1 MFQKIW
7 NYISTV
13 GIQPEYDDILVK
25 RIKLTN
31 QFSVIAI
38 LVFLF
43 SGVNNYALGDLF
55 SALLIESLV
64 VVCLIG
70 FYLNKLQFHRFAISF
85 LFTTVSVAIF
95 YFDSYSGILSGTYLF
110 HFPLIFAIAFV
121 FDMREDKKTMFFHFL
136 LILSFL
142 TINVVSDYSLFRS
155 EFLTDNKRSEMFM
168 FNLLFSSTSVG
179 FFVYLMIQ
187 NNLQESYFFIQRIEE
202 RKQSEKVI
210 KEALAEKNLLIAELH
225 HRVKNNLAIISGL
238 FSLTINDNLH
248 DDAKNVLLES
258 RNRVR
263 SMALIHN
270 RLYKSDSFTDVNF
283 DEYIHELISEIT
295 SSYPTISNS
304 IDVKTNI
311 KNVILNVNSAIPC
324 GLILNELLT
333 NAYKHAFK
341 DQKDDGQIVI
351 SFVRQ
356 NGQFLMT
363 VKDNGCGLPLDYNEK
378 QSLGITVIE
387 ALTEQLD
394 GKSKFTSNQ
403 GTHFEL
409 TFKANNN

>member
-7 NYISTV
+7 SYISTI
-13 GIQPEYDDILVK
+13 GIKEEYDEILVK
-25 RIKLTN
+25 RITLTN
-31 QFSVIAI
+31 QFSTIAI
-38 LVFLF
+38 LVLLF
-43 SGVNNYALGDLF
+43 SGVNNFILGDVF

-64 VVCLIG
+64 LVCFVG
-70 FYLNKLQFHRFAISF
+70 FYLNKLQRHRFAISF
-85 LFTTVSVAIF
+85 LFTTSSIAIF
-95 YFDSYSGILSGTYLF
+95 YFDSYSGILSGTYLY
-110 HFPLIFAIAFV
+110 HFPLILAIAFI
-121 FDMREDKKTMFFHFL
+121 FDMREDKKAMLFHFL
-136 LILSFL
+136 LIIAFMI
-142 TINVVSDYSLFRS
+142 INVVTRYELFKS
-155 EFLTDNKRSEMFM
+155 EFLTDEKRSHMFM
-168 FNLLFSSTSVG
+168 FNLTFSAASVG

-187 NNLQESYFFIQRIEE
+187 NNLKESYFYIQSIEE

-210 KEALAEKNLLIAELH
+210 KEALTEKNLLIAELH

-238 FSLTINDNLH
+238 FSLTINDSIH

-283 DEYIHELISEIT
+283 DEYIHELVSEIT
-295 SSYPTISNS
+295 TSYPSISNS
-304 IDVKTNI
+304 VNVKTDIN
-311 KNVILNVNSAIPC
+311 NVILNVNSAIPC

-341 DQKDDGQIVI
+341 DKTEGEISI
-351 SFVRQ
+351 SFLHK
-356 NGQFLMT
+356 NGQFIMT
-363 VKDNGCGLPLDYNEK
+363 VKDNGCGLPLDYNKK

-394 GKSKFTSNQ
+394 GKSKFTDNQ

-409 TFKANNN
+409 TFNANNN

>member
-1 MFQKIW
+1 MLQKAW
-7 NYISTV
+7 NFISTI
-13 GIQPEYDDILVK
+13 GIKPEYDDILVK

-31 QFSVIAI
+31 QFSVIAM

-43 SGVNNYALGDLF
+43 SGFNNIALGDIF
-55 SALLIESLV
+55 SGLLIETLV
-64 VVCLIG
+64 VIVLIG
-70 FYLNKLQFHRFAISF
+70 FYLNKLQYHRFAISF
-85 LFTTVSVAIF
+85 LFAIVSTTIF
-95 YFDSYSGILSGTYLF
+95 YFDSYSGILSGTYLY
-110 HFPLIFAIAFV
+110 HFPLILAIAFI
-121 FDMREDKKTMFFHFL
+121 FDMREDKKAMLFHFL
-136 LILSFL
+136 LIISYLI
-142 TINVVSDYSLFRS
+142 INVTSNYDLFRS
-155 EFLTDNKRSEMFM
+155 EFLTDEKRSQMFM
-168 FNLLFSSTSVG
+168 FNLVFSASSVG

-187 NNLQESYFFIQRIEE
+187 NNLKESYYYIQSIEE
-202 RKQSEKVI
+202 RKQSEKAI
-210 KEALAEKNLLIAELH
+210 KEALTEKNLLIAELH

-248 DDAKNVLLES
+248 EDAKNVLLES

-283 DEYIHELISEIT
+283 DEYIHELVSEIT
-295 SSYPTISNS
+295 TSYPSISNA
-304 IDVKTNI
+304 INVKTDIN
-311 KNVILNVNSAIPC
+311 NVILNVNSAIPC

-341 DQKDDGQIVI
+341 DKTEGEIAI
-351 SFVRQ
+351 SFFYQ
-356 NGQFLMT
+356 NGQYVMT
-363 VKDNGCGLPLDYNEK
+363 VKDNGCGLPLDYNKK

-394 GKSKFTSNQ
+394 GKSKFSDNQ

-409 TFKANNN
+409 IFKANNN

>member
-1 MFQKIW
+1 MLQKAW
-7 NYISTV
+7 NFISTI
-13 GIQPEYDDILVK
+13 GIKPEYDDILVK

-31 QFSVIAI
+31 QFSVIAM

-43 SGVNNYALGDLF
+43 SGFNNIALGDIF
-55 SALLIESLV
+55 SGLLIEALV
-64 VVCLIG
+64 VIVLIG
-70 FYLNKLQFHRFAISF
+70 FYLNKLQYHRFAISF
-85 LFTTVSVAIF
+85 LFAIVSTTIF
-95 YFDSYSGILSGTYLF
+95 YFDSYSGILSGTYLY
-110 HFPLIFAIAFV
+110 HFPLILAIAFI
-121 FDMREDKKTMFFHFL
+121 FDMREDKKAMLFHFL
-136 LILSFL
+136 LIISYLI
-142 TINVVSDYSLFRS
+142 INVTSNYDLFRS
-155 EFLTDNKRSEMFM
+155 EFLTDEKRSQMFM
-168 FNLLFSSTSVG
+168 FNLVFSASSVG

-187 NNLQESYFFIQRIEE
+187 NNLKESYYYIQSIEE
-202 RKQSEKVI
+202 RKQSEKAI
-210 KEALAEKNLLIAELH
+210 KEALTEKNLLIAELH

-248 DDAKNVLLES
+248 EDAKNVLLES

-283 DEYIHELISEIT
+283 DEYIHELVSEIT
-295 SSYPTISNS
+295 TSYPSISNA
-304 IDVKTNI
+304 INVKTDIN
-311 KNVILNVNSAIPC
+311 NVILNVNSAIPC

-341 DQKDDGQIVI
+341 DKTEGEIAI
-351 SFVRQ
+351 SFFHQ
-356 NGQFLMT
+356 NGQYVMT
-363 VKDNGCGLPLDYNEK
+363 VKDNGCGLPLDYNKK

-394 GKSKFTSNQ
+394 GKSKFSDNQ

-409 TFKANNN
+409 IFKANNN

>member
-1 MFQKIW
+1 MLQKAW
-7 NYISTV
+7 NFISTI
-13 GIQPEYDDILVK
+13 GIKPEYDDILVK

-31 QFSVIAI
+31 QFSVIAM

-43 SGVNNYALGDLF
+43 SGFNNIALGDIF
-55 SALLIESLV
+55 SGLLIEALV
-64 VVCLIG
+64 VIVLIG
-70 FYLNKLQFHRFAISF
+70 FYLNKLQYHRFAISF
-85 LFTTVSVAIF
+85 LFAIVSTTIF
-95 YFDSYSGILSGTYLF
+95 YFDSYSGILSGTYLY
-110 HFPLIFAIAFV
+110 HFPLILAIAFI
-121 FDMREDKKTMFFHFL
+121 FDMREDKKAMLFHFL
-136 LILSFL
+136 LIISYLI
-142 TINVVSDYSLFRS
+142 INVTSNYDLFRS
-155 EFLTDNKRSEMFM
+155 EFLTDEKRSQMFM
-168 FNLLFSSTSVG
+168 FNLVFSASSVG

-187 NNLQESYFFIQRIEE
+187 NNLKESYYYIQSIEE
-202 RKQSEKVI
+202 RKQSEKAI
-210 KEALAEKNLLIAELH
+210 KEALTEKKLLIAELH

-248 DDAKNVLLES
+248 EDAKNVLLES

-283 DEYIHELISEIT
+283 DEYIHELVSEIT
-295 SSYPTISNS
+295 TSYPSISNA
-304 IDVKTNI
+304 INVKTDIN
-311 KNVILNVNSAIPC
+311 NVILNVNSAIPC

-341 DQKDDGQIVI
+341 DKTEGEIAI
-351 SFVRQ
+351 SFFYQ
-356 NGQFLMT
+356 NGQYVMT
-363 VKDNGCGLPLDYNEK
+363 VKDNGCGLPLDYNKK

-394 GKSKFTSNQ
+394 GKSKFSDNQ

-409 TFKANNN
+409 IFKANNN

>member
-1 MFQKIW
+1 MLQKAW
-7 NYISTV
+7 NFISTI
-13 GIQPEYDDILVK
+13 GIKSEYDDILVK

-31 QFSVIAI
+31 QFSVIAM

-43 SGVNNYALGDLF
+43 SGFNNLALGDIF
-55 SALLIESLV
+55 SGLLIESLV
-64 VVCLIG
+64 VVVLIG
-70 FYLNKLQFHRFAISF
+70 FYLNKLQYHRFAISF
-85 LFTTVSVAIF
+85 LFAIVSTTIF
-95 YFDSYSGILSGTYLF
+95 YFDSYSGILSGTYLY
-110 HFPLIFAIAFV
+110 HFPLILAIAFI
-121 FDMREDKKTMFFHFL
+121 FDMREDKKAMLFHFL
-136 LILSFL
+136 LIISYLI
-142 TINVVSDYSLFRS
+142 INVTSNYDLFRS
-155 EFLTDNKRSEMFM
+155 EFLTDEKRSQMFM
-168 FNLLFSSTSVG
+168 FNLVFSASSVG

-187 NNLQESYFFIQRIEE
+187 NNLKESYYYIQSIEE
-202 RKQSEKVI
+202 RKQSEKAI
-210 KEALAEKNLLIAELH
+210 KEALTEKNLLIAELH

-248 DDAKNVLLES
+248 EDAKNVLLES

-283 DEYIHELISEIT
+283 DEYIHELVSEIT
-295 SSYPTISNS
+295 TSYPSISNA
-304 IDVKTNI
+304 INVKTDIN
-311 KNVILNVNSAIPC
+311 NVILNVNSAIPC

-341 DQKDDGQIVI
+341 DKTEGEIFI
-351 SFVRQ
+351 SFLHQ
-356 NGQFLMT
+356 NGQYVMT
-363 VKDNGCGLPLDYNEK
+363 VKDNGCGLPLDYNKK

-394 GKSKFTSNQ
+394 GKSKFSDNQ

>member
-7 NYISTV
+7 SYISTI
-13 GIQPEYDDILVK
+13 GIKEEYDEILVK
-25 RIKLTN
+25 RITLTN
-31 QFSVIAI
+31 QFSTIAI

-43 SGVNNYALGDLF
+43 SGVNNFILGDVF

-64 VVCLIG
+64 LVCFVG
-70 FYLNKLQFHRFAISF
+70 FYLNKLQRHRFAISF
-85 LFTTVSVAIF
+85 LFTTISIAIF
-95 YFDSYSGILSGTYLF
+95 YFDSYSGILSGTYLY
-110 HFPLIFAIAFV
+110 HFPLILAIAFI
-121 FDMREDKKTMFFHFL
+121 FDMREDKKAMLFHFL
-136 LILSFL
+136 LIIAFMI
-142 TINVVSDYSLFRS
+142 INVATRYELFKS
-155 EFLTDNKRSEMFM
+155 EFLTDEKRSQMFM
-168 FNLLFSSTSVG
+168 FNLTFSAASVG

-187 NNLQESYFFIQRIEE
+187 NNLKESYFYIQSIEE
-202 RKQSEKVI
+202 RKQSEKAI
-210 KEALAEKNLLIAELH
+210 KDALTEKNLLIAELH

-238 FSLTINDNLH
+238 FSLTINDKIH

-283 DEYIHELISEIT
+283 DEYIHELVSEIT
-295 SSYPTISNS
+295 TSYPSISNAVN
-304 IDVKTNI
+304 VKTDIN
-311 KNVILNVNSAIPC
+311 NVILNVNSAIPC

-341 DQKDDGQIVI
+341 DKTEGEISI
-351 SFVRQ
+351 SFLHQ
-356 NGQFLMT
+356 NGQFIMT
-363 VKDNGCGLPLDYNEK
+363 VKDNGCGLPLDYNKK

-394 GKSKFTSNQ
+394 GKSKFTDNQ

-409 TFKANNN
+409 TFNANNN

>member
-1 MFQKIW
+1 MLQKVW

-13 GIQPEYDDILVK
+13 GIKPEYDDILVK

-31 QFSVIAI
+31 QFSVIAM

-43 SGVNNYALGDLF
+43 SGLNNLALGDLF
-55 SALLIESLV
+55 SGLLIEGLV
-64 VVCLIG
+64 VVVLIG
-70 FYLNKLQFHRFAISF
+70 FYLNKIERHRFAISF
-85 LFTTVSVAIF
+85 LFAIVSTAIF
-95 YFDSYSGILSGTYLF
+95 YFDSYSGILSGTYLY
-110 HFPLIFAIAFV
+110 HFPLILAIAFI
-121 FDMREDKKTMFFHFL
+121 FDMREDKKAMLFHFL
-136 LILSFL
+136 LIISYLI
-142 TINVVSDYSLFRS
+142 INVTTNYNLFRS
-155 EFLTDNKRSEMFM
+155 EFLTDEKRSQMFM
-168 FNLLFSSTSVG
+168 FNLVFSASSVG
-179 FFVYLMIQ
+179 FFVYLMIR
-187 NNLQESYFFIQRIEE
+187 NNLKESYYYIQSIEE
-202 RKQSEKVI
+202 REQSEKAI
-210 KEALAEKNLLIAELH
+210 KDALTEKNLLIAELH

-238 FSLTINDNLH
+238 FSLTLNDNLH
-248 DDAKNVLLES
+248 EDAKNVLLES

-270 RLYKSDSFTDVNF
+270 RLYKSDSFTDVSF
-283 DEYIHELISEIT
+283 DEYIQELISEIN

-304 IDVKTNI
+304 IDVKINI
-311 KNVILNVNSAIPC
+311 NNVILNVNSAIPC

-341 DQKDDGQIVI
+341 DKNDGQVAI
-351 SFVRQ
+351 SFVRE
-356 NGQFLMT
+356 NGQFVMT
-363 VKDNGCGLPLDYNEK
+363 VKDNGCGLPLDYNKK

-394 GKSKFTSNQ
+394 GKSKFTNNQ

>member
-1 MFQKIW
+1 MLQKAW
-7 NYISTV
+7 NFISTI
-13 GIQPEYDDILVK
+13 GIKPEYDDILVK

-31 QFSVIAI
+31 QFSVIAM

-43 SGVNNYALGDLF
+43 SGFNNIALGDIF
-55 SALLIESLV
+55 SGLLIEALV
-64 VVCLIG
+64 VVVLIG
-70 FYLNKLQFHRFAISF
+70 FYLNKLQYHRFAISF
-85 LFTTVSVAIF
+85 LFAIVSSAIF
-95 YFDSYSGILSGTYLF
+95 YFDSYSGILSGTYLY
-110 HFPLIFAIAFV
+110 HFPLILAIAFI
-121 FDMREDKKTMFFHFL
+121 FDMREDKKAMLFHFL
-136 LILSFL
+136 LIISYLI
-142 TINVVSDYSLFRS
+142 INVTTQYDLFRS
-155 EFLTDNKRSEMFM
+155 EFLTDEKRSQMFM
-168 FNLLFSSTSVG
+168 FNLVFSASSVG

-187 NNLQESYFFIQRIEE
+187 NNLKESYYYIQSIEE
-202 RKQSEKVI
+202 RKQSEKAI
-210 KEALAEKNLLIAELH
+210 KEALTEKNLLIAELH

-248 DDAKNVLLES
+248 EDAKNVLLES

-283 DEYIHELISEIT
+283 DEYIHELVSEIT
-295 SSYPTISNS
+295 TSYPSISNAVK
-304 IDVKTNI
+304 VKTDIN
-311 KNVILNVNSAIPC
+311 NVILNVNSAIPC

-341 DQKDDGQIVI
+341 DKTEGEISI
-351 SFVRQ
+351 SFLHQ
-356 NGQFLMT
+356 NGQFIMT
-363 VKDNGCGLPLDYNEK
+363 VRDNGCGLPVDYNKK

-394 GKSKFTSNQ
+394 GNSKFTDNQ